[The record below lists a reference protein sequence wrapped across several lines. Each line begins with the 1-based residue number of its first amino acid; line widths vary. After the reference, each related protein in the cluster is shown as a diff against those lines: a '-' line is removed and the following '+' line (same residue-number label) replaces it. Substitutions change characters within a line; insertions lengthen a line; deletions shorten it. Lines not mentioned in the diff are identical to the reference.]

1 MVWNAG
7 NGPFNTEH
15 DQSRESG
22 CVRTLLYTYVYSTF
36 CMRSL
41 VDAHFS
47 FVARVLC
54 VVSRVHYVL

>member
-7 NGPFNTEH
+7 NGPFNMEH
-15 DQSRESG
+15 DQPRESG
-22 CVRTLLYTYVYSTF
+22 RVRNF
-36 CMRSL
+36 CIPSL

-47 FVARVLC
+47 FDARVLC